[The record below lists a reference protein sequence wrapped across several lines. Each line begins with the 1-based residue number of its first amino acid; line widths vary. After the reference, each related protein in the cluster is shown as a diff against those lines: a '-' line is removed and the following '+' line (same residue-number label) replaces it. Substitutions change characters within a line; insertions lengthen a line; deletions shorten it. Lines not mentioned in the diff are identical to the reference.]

1 MNEKLQEIGS
11 KLDVTHK
18 DIKIVK
24 NVATKEKLE
33 KIFLHPIST
42 LIISILTFIAGF
54 KLGEI
59 YSEVSGPYPYMRSGF
74 GLAGISTMGKKS
86 LIFRIVIPILAFVA
100 GFYIAKETQNFGV
113 AVLYN
118 AFYKKQNK

>member
-11 KLDVTHK
+11 KLDLTAR

-24 NVATKEKLE
+24 NAGAKEKLE
-33 KIFLHPIST
+33 RVLLHPIST

-74 GLAGISTMGKKS
+74 GLAGIPAIGKKS
-86 LIFRIVIPILAFVA
+86 LIFRIVVPVLAFVA
-100 GFYIAKETQNFGV
+100 GFYIAKETKNFGV

-118 AFYKKQNK
+118 VFYKKQK